1 MKSNFSIDRKSFLEE
16 LQMENTII
24 GIGIGIII
32 AALAIEPHMI
42 VQYGYSVLPMI
53 ALAGTSIVLVLF
65 AL

>member
-1 MKSNFSIDRKSFLEE
+1 
-16 LQMENTII
+16 MENTII